1 MKRREFLRRSLGTFA
16 GLGACGVAGTLGN
29 LKLLGAAMAAEQLG
43 KGIPDFKALVCI
55 FQYGGNDAFN
65 TIIPRDGAT
74 HAVYAA
80 SRGPLALSQ
89 TTAAALPLNP
99 AMAPAGGGQYG
110 LHPGMGRLQSLFNG
124 GQAAVVANIG
134 PLLHPITRAQYQNES
149 VPVPPQLFSHDDQ
162 QHQWQTAWPDSATG
176 TGWAGR
182 MADAMID
189 ANASSQVS
197 MCMSL
202 AGSNTLQVGNVVQPY
217 FVGAY
222 GLEGL
227 HFMEGDWTSAIRRR
241 DTFNAIRQ
249 LAASPQA
256 HVFERAYA
264 GIMDRAIENQIAIQ
278 AALDSTPAPAVVFP
292 DNYLGAQLAMV
303 ARMISIRSALGMQ
316 RQIFFV
322 ADTGGYDTHDNQ
334 LAQHAALLPNLSDCM
349 GAFYDA
355 TVELGVANDVTTFTA
370 SDFGRTLSVNGDG
383 TDHGWGSHHFVVGGG
398 VNGGR
403 FYGTMP
409 SLVNEG
415 PDDAG
420 WGQII
425 PTTAVDQH
433 AATLAR
439 WFGVGDGALADVLP
453 NIGNFASSD
462 LGFMA

>member
-1 MKRREFLRRSLGTFA
+1 MKRRDFLRRSLCTFA
-16 GLGACGVAGTLGN
+16 GLGACGAAGTLGN
-29 LKLLGAAMAAEQLG
+29 LKLFSAAMAAEHLG
-43 KGIPDFKALVCI
+43 KGISDFKSLVCV
-55 FQYGGNDAFN
+55 FQYGGNDPFN
-65 TIIPRDGAT
+65 TIIPRDDAT
-74 HAVYAA
+74 HAEYAA

-89 TTAAALPLNP
+89 ATAAALPLNP
-99 AMAPAGGGQYG
+99 AVAPAGGGQYG

-124 GQAAVVANIG
+124 GQCAVVANIG
-134 PLLHPITRAQYQNES
+134 PLLHPITRAQYQNGS
-149 VPVPPQLFSHDDQ
+149 VPVPPQLFSHEDQ
-162 QHQWQTAWPDSATG
+162 SRQWQAAWPDGDNG

-182 MADAMID
+182 MADALIA
-189 ANASSQVS
+189 ANGSSQVS

-202 AGSNTLQVGNVVQPY
+202 AGSNVWQVGNVVQPY
-217 FVGAY
+217 FIGAY

-227 HFMEGDWTSAIRRR
+227 RIMEGDWTSAIRRR
-241 DTFNAIRQ
+241 ERFDAIRQ
-249 LAASPQA
+249 LAVSAQA

-278 AALDSTPAPAVVFP
+278 AALDSTPEPGTVFP
-292 DNYLGAQLAMV
+292 DNFLGAQLAMV
-303 ARMISIRSALGMQ
+303 ARMISIRAALGMQ

-322 ADTGGYDTHDNQ
+322 SDGGYDTHDDQ
-334 LAQHAALLPNLSDCM
+334 IAQQEALLPNLSECL

-355 TVELGVANDVTTFTA
+355 TVELGVASEVTAFTA

-403 FYGTMP
+403 FYGSMP

-439 WFGVGDGALADVLP
+439 WFGVGDAALADVLP
-453 NIGNFASSD
+453 NIGNFAGSD

>member
-1 MKRREFLRRSLGTFA
+1 MKRRDFLRRSLGTFA
-16 GLGACGVAGTLGN
+16 GLGAYGVAGTLGN
-29 LKLLGAAMAAEQLG
+29 LNLIGAAMAAEHLG

-65 TIIPRDGAT
+65 TLIPRDGGT
-74 HAVYAA
+74 HAEYAA
-80 SRGPLALSQ
+80 SRGPLALDLA
-89 TTAAALPLNP
+89 TAAALPLNP
-99 AMAPAGGGQYG
+99 TQPPAGGGQYG
-110 LHPGMGRLQSLFNG
+110 LHPGMTRLQGLFNG
-124 GQAAVVANIG
+124 GQCAVVSNVG
-134 PLLHPITRAQYQNES
+134 PLLYPITKAQFQNAS

-162 QHQWQTAWPDSATG
+162 QFQWQTAWPDSATG

-182 MADAMID
+182 MADALIA
-189 ANASSQVS
+189 ANGNSQVS

-222 GLEGL
+222 GLQNVFFIEDEWNQTRRESFL
-227 HFMEGDWTSAIRRR
+227 AIQ
-241 DTFNAIRQ
+241 Q
-249 LAASPQA
+249 LARQSDT
-256 HVFERAYA
+256 HVFERAYG
-264 GIMDRAIENQIAIQ
+264 GIMNRALTNHDLIQ
-278 AALDSTPAPAVVFP
+278 AALAATPAPSTTFP
-292 DNYLGAQLAMV
+292 DNFLGAQLAMV

-316 RQIFFV
+316 RQIYFV

-334 LAQHAALLPNLSDCM
+334 LAQHGTLLPNLSECM

-355 TVELGVANDVTTFTA
+355 TVELGVANDVTSFTA

-425 PTTAVDQH
+425 PTTAVDQY
-433 AATLAR
+433 ASTLAH
-439 WFGVGDGALADVLP
+439 WFGVSPSNIADVLP
-453 NIGNFASSD
+453 NIGRFSGSD

>member
-1 MKRREFLRRSLGTFA
+1 MKRRDFLRRSLGTFA
-16 GLGACGVAGTLGN
+16 GLGAYGAAGTLGN
-29 LKLLGAAMAAEQLG
+29 LKLLGAAMGAEHLG

-55 FQYGGNDAFN
+55 FQYGGNDPFN
-65 TIIPRDGAT
+65 TIIPRDSAT
-74 HAVYAA
+74 HANYSA
-80 SRGPLALSQ
+80 SRGPLAISQ
-89 TTAAALPLNP
+89 ATAAALPLNP
-99 AMAPAGGGQYG
+99 AVAPAGGGQYG

-124 GQAAVVANIG
+124 GQCAVVANVG
-134 PLLHPITRAQYQNES
+134 PLLHPITKSQYQNET
-149 VPVPPQLFSHDDQ
+149 VPIPPQLFSHDDQ
-162 QHQWQTAWPDSATG
+162 AHQWQTAWPDSATS

-182 MADAMID
+182 MADALID
-189 ANASSQVS
+189 ANSSSQVS

-202 AGSNTLQVGNVVQPY
+202 SGSNTLQVGNVVQPY
-217 FVGAY
+217 FVGAN
-222 GLEGL
+222 GLDSVFFVEN
-227 HFMEGDWTSAIRRR
+227 EWNQQRR
-241 DTFNAIRQ
+241 DTFLAIQQ
-249 LAASPQA
+249 LAQQQNA
-256 HVFERAYA
+256 HVFERTYA
-264 GIMDRAIENQIAIQ
+264 GIMDRALTNHDLIQ
-278 AALDSTPAPAVVFP
+278 AALASTPAPSAVFP
-292 DNYLGAQLAMV
+292 DNFLGAQLRMV
-303 ARMISIRSALGMQ
+303 ARMISIRAALGMQ

-322 ADTGGYDTHDNQ
+322 SDGGYDTHDDQ
-334 LAQHAALLPNLSDCM
+334 LAQHSTLLPNVSECL

-355 TVELGVANDVTTFTA
+355 TVELGVANDVTAFTA

-439 WFGVGDGALADVLP
+439 WFGVSPGNLADVVP
-453 NIGNFASSD
+453 NIGNFGSSD

>member
-1 MKRREFLRRSLGTFA
+1 MKRRDFLRRSLCGFA
-16 GLGACGVAGTLGN
+16 GLGAYGAAGTLGN
-29 LKLLGAAMAAEQLG
+29 LKLLSAAMAAGNLG
-43 KGIPDFKALVCI
+43 KGVPDYKALVCV
-55 FQYGGNDAFN
+55 FQYGGNDPFN
-65 TIIPRDGAT
+65 TIIPRDNAT
-74 HAVYAA
+74 HSDYLAA
-80 SRGPLALSQ
+80 RGALAIGQ
-89 TTAAALPLNP
+89 VDANGLPLNP
-99 AMAPAGGGQYG
+99 LSAPAGGGEYG
-110 LHPGMGRLQSLFNG
+110 LHPGMQRLQGLFNG
-124 GQAAVVANIG
+124 GQCAVVANVG
-134 PLLHPITRAQYQNES
+134 PLLHPISKTEYQNGS

-162 QHQWQTAWPDSATG
+162 SFQWQTAWPDSATS

-182 MADAMID
+182 MADAMIA
-189 ANASSQVS
+189 ANGSSQVS

-202 AGSNTLQVGNVVQPY
+202 AGSNTWQVGNVVQPY

-222 GLEGL
+222 GLENVFFIDG
-227 HFMEGDWTSAIRRR
+227 EWQQQRR
-241 DTFNAIRQ
+241 DSFNAIRQ

-256 HVFERAYA
+256 PLFERAYA
-264 GIMDRAIENQIAIQ
+264 GIMDRALTNHALIQ
-278 AALDSTPAPAVVFP
+278 AALDSTPELATVFP
-292 DNYLGAQLAMV
+292 DNYLGAQLRMV
-303 ARMISIRSALGMQ
+303 ARMISIRAALGMQ

-322 ADTGGYDTHDNQ
+322 ADGGYDTHDDQ
-334 LAQHAALLPNLSDCM
+334 LAQHAALLPNLSACL

-355 TVELGVANDVTTFTA
+355 TVELGVASDVTSFTA

-383 TDHGWGSHHFVVGGG
+383 TDHGWGSHHFVIGGG
-398 VNGGR
+398 VNGGH

-439 WFGVGDGALADVLP
+439 WFGVSTGDLGDVLP
-453 NIGNFASSD
+453 NIGRFASSD